1 MGELL
6 TCLKVLINKLWCNKL
21 INNDFT
27 SRWDPDF
34 CTVIAVPF
42 FKILK
47 QNLAVHSF
55 FLKNVLFL
63 ISVCLK
69 KKIKSEIENLLRLSL
84 KCKPCCELHTH
95 HSIH

>member
-42 FKILK
+42 FLNPETKSSC
-47 QNLAVHSF
+47 AFVF
-55 FLKNVLFL
+55 FEECIISNICLFKK
-63 ISVCLK
+63 K
-69 KKIKSEIENLLRLSL
+69 KKI
-84 KCKPCCELHTH
+84 
-95 HSIH
+95 